1 MAQMPIFKEILQMK
15 ILIADDHA
23 LFRDGLALRLE
34 QIAPEAAI
42 LQASNYAQIFK
53 IIKSDNNISAIVL
66 DIEMQDM
73 PWFDALQEIRR
84 TLPDTALIVVS
95 ASEDSRTIRSVMS
108 TGAKGYIPK
117 RSDSKVFD
125 NAFKLVFDGGTYVP
139 PILINNPPIN
149 NLSTKSTGLKTLT
162 NRQSQV
168 LDLIAQGKSN
178 KQIAYDMGVSESTV
192 KLHINAL
199 LRSLHVS
206 NRTQAV
212 ITAQK
217 LGII

>member
-1 MAQMPIFKEILQMK
+1 MK

-23 LFRDGLALRLE
+23 LFRDGLGLYLE
-34 QIAPEAAI
+34 KLEPDAVV
-42 LQASNYAQIFK
+42 LQASSYSQMFK
-53 IIKSDNNISAIVL
+53 LLSSDKKINFVFF
-66 DIEMQDM
+66 DFEMADM
-73 PWFDALQEIRR
+73 PWHNVFEKLKE
-84 TLPDTALIVVS
+84 TAPEVS
-95 ASEDSRTIRSVMS
+95 FAIISGSEDSRTIKSILS
-108 TGAKGYIPK
+108 SGAKGYLPK
-117 RSDSKVFD
+117 RLEAKVLN
-125 NAFKLVFDGGTYVP
+125 NALRLILDGGTYVP
-139 PILINNPPIN
+139 PNLIENHSQEMSNAKNSGIKN
-149 NLSTKSTGLKTLT
+149 LT

-178 KQIAYDMGVSESTV
+178 KQIAFDMGVSESTV

-212 ITAQK
+212 VTAQK

>member
-1 MAQMPIFKEILQMK
+1 MK

-23 LFRDGLALRLE
+23 LFRDGLALYLE
-34 QIAPEAAI
+34 KLAPEAVI
-42 LQASNYAQIFK
+42 LQAGSYSQMFK
-53 IIKSDNNISAIVL
+53 LLSADDNMDFVFF
-66 DIEMQDM
+66 DFEMADM
-73 PWFDALQEIRR
+73 PWQEALENLKKIAIK
-84 TLPDTALIVVS
+84 TPFVIISGA
-95 ASEDSRTIRSVMS
+95 EDNRTIKAILAA
-108 TGAKGYIPK
+108 GAKGYIPK
-117 RSDSKVFD
+117 RSEIKVLN
-125 NAFKLVFDGGTYVP
+125 NALRLILDGGTYVP
-139 PILINNPPIN
+139 PNLIENIPQSLLNGKN
-149 NLSTKSTGLKTLT
+149 QTTKNLT

-199 LRSLHVS
+199 LRALHVS

>member
-1 MAQMPIFKEILQMK
+1 MK

-34 QIAPEAAI
+34 QVASDAVI

-53 IIKSDNNISAIVL
+53 IIKNDTDIAIIIL

-73 PWFDALQEIRR
+73 PWMEALQEMRKL
-84 TLPDTALIVVS
+84 LPQTAIVVVS
-95 ASEDSRTIRSVMS
+95 ASEDGRTIRSVMS
-108 TGAKGYIPK
+108 TGVKGYIPK
-117 RSDSKVFD
+117 RSDIKVFD
-125 NAFKLVFDGGTYVP
+125 NALKLILDGGTYVP
-139 PILINNPPIN
+139 PVLINNPPIN

-212 ITAQK
+212 VTAQK

>member
-1 MAQMPIFKEILQMK
+1 MK

-34 QIAPEAAI
+34 QIAPDAVI

-53 IIKSDNNISAIVL
+53 FIKSDSDIAIIIL

-73 PWFDALQEIRR
+73 PWLEALQDMRKL
-84 TLPDTALIVVS
+84 LPKTAIVVVS
-95 ASEDSRTIRSVMS
+95 ASEDGRTIRSVMS
-108 TGAKGYIPK
+108 TGVKGYIPK
-117 RSDSKVFD
+117 RSDIKVFD
-125 NAFKLVFDGGTYVP
+125 NALKLILDGGTYVP

-212 ITAQK
+212 VTAQK

>member
-1 MAQMPIFKEILQMK
+1 MK

-34 QIAPEAAI
+34 QIAPEATI
-42 LQASNYAQIFK
+42 IQASGFSQVLK
-53 IIKSDNNISAIVL
+53 IIRQDH
-66 DIEMQDM
+66 DIEILILEVEMQDM
-73 PWFDALQEIRR
+73 PWLDSLKQIHE
-84 TLPDTALIVVS
+84 TAPNIKIAVIS
-95 ASEDSRTIRSVMS
+95 AAEDSRTIRSILA
-108 TGAKGYIPK
+108 TGVKGYIPK
-117 RSDSKVFD
+117 RSEIKVVN
-125 NAFKLVFDGGTYVP
+125 NALKLILDGGTYIP
-139 PILINNPPIN
+139 PNLIDNAPVN
-149 NLSTKSTGLKTLT
+149 NLSGRSNGVKTLT

-199 LRSLHVS
+199 LRSLHVN

-217 LGII
+217 IGLI

>member
-1 MAQMPIFKEILQMK
+1 MK

-34 QIAPEAAI
+34 QIASDAVI

-53 IIKSDNNISAIVL
+53 IIKNDTDIAIIIL

-73 PWFDALQEIRR
+73 PWMEALQEMRKL
-84 TLPDTALIVVS
+84 LPKTAIVVVS
-95 ASEDSRTIRSVMS
+95 ASEDGRTIRSVMS
-108 TGAKGYIPK
+108 TGVKGYIPK
-117 RSDSKVFD
+117 RSDIKVFD
-125 NAFKLVFDGGTYVP
+125 NALKLILDGGTYVP
-139 PILINNPPIN
+139 PVLINNPPIN

-212 ITAQK
+212 VTAQK

>member
-1 MAQMPIFKEILQMK
+1 MK

-34 QIAPEAAI
+34 QIAPEAVI

-53 IIKSDNNISAIVL
+53 FIKSDSDIAIIIL

-73 PWFDALQEIRR
+73 PWMEALQEMHKL
-84 TLPDTALIVVS
+84 LPKTAIVVVS
-95 ASEDSRTIRSVMS
+95 ASEDGRTIRSVMS
-108 TGAKGYIPK
+108 TGVKGYIPK
-117 RSDSKVFD
+117 RSDIKVFD
-125 NAFKLVFDGGTYVP
+125 NALKLILDGGTYVP
-139 PILINNPPIN
+139 PVLINNPPIN

-162 NRQSQV
+162 NRQFQV

-212 ITAQK
+212 VTAQK